1 MSKLWPT
8 GGQSRARVDLASS
21 PMYFQRLEFE
31 SESVIACKINICS
44 RNLFGDG
51 NGNPLQCSCLENPRD
66 GGAWWAVVYGVAQ
79 SRTWLKRL
87 SSSSSIKN
95 LCVLFTCLY
104 QLLTFALHP
113 WYTFLEPFQPSCGH
127 HEASPR
133 HFYVPHLNT
142 LCILCEDFLT

>member
-8 GGQSRARVDLASS
+8 GGQRRARVDLASS

-79 SRTWLKRL
+79 SRTRLKQL
-87 SSSSSIKN
+87 SSSSRSMSRCQTRGWLRWFAHPLGSV
-95 LCVLFTCLY
+95 LCRRHA
-104 QLLTFALHP
+104 QHPAFAP
-113 WYTFLEPFQPSCGH
+113 GSLEVAVAFSGFFVSFVQDLS
-127 HEASPR
+127 
-133 HFYVPHLNT
+133 
-142 LCILCEDFLT
+142 